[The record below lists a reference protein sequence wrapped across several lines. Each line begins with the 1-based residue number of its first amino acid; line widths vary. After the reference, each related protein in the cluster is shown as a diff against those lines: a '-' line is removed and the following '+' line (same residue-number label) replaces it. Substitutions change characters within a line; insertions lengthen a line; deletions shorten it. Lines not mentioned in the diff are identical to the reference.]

1 MKARQSGTLSFPD
14 SLSGWPLKLPI
25 FLRERW
31 GLSLVLLPAMD
42 MDTVVGNPENFLKD
56 F

>member
-1 MKARQSGTLSFPD
+1 MKARRSGTLF
-14 SLSGWPLKLPI
+14 SLTRFSGWPLKLPV

-42 MDTVVGNPENFLKD
+42 TAVGNPENFSKD